1 MELGHVALE
10 WGSPCASGVLLNPD
24 GLWAQFTI
32 YPYPAQSEPHLF
44 LSNLQSH
51 GIHLVPMGGFSTGM
65 NYAVLQHSPLTC
77 PLLNPSLPLLETS
90 LPSWLGLLISSP
102 PVEMGCVVRTLRSSP
117 ITTALLLP
125 QSPLPSHG
133 CLLTPEPCSCVGICS
148 PPPQCVIFHLMIC
161 LIHSHTLASAFLA
174 FLSLGTVAGSLGP
187 RPMPASLWILDV
199 IETLQPFPQLSA
211 PQPLCDLSS
220 LPLHNPPGST
230 PFCLPTHL
238 RVLHDA
244 SFQCCFPIPHG
255 RSHLCFLPA
264 SLEKPH
270 SWGKSTSPLPSANQL
285 LHNRTLCHRRQ

>member
-1 MELGHVALE
+1 MALE

-133 CLLTPEPCSCVGICS
+133 CLL
-148 PPPQCVIFHLMIC
+148 
-161 LIHSHTLASAFLA
+161 
-174 FLSLGTVAGSLGP
+174 
-187 RPMPASLWILDV
+187 
-199 IETLQPFPQLSA
+199 
-211 PQPLCDLSS
+211 
-220 LPLHNPPGST
+220 
-230 PFCLPTHL
+230 
-238 RVLHDA
+238 
-244 SFQCCFPIPHG
+244 CFPECEMCAQP
-255 RSHLCFLPA
+255 
-264 SLEKPH
+264 
-270 SWGKSTSPLPSANQL
+270 
-285 LHNRTLCHRRQ
+285 